1 VVIVGGSSGETR
13 SKLLVHCGT
22 QQMHMATIQVQSEIR
37 LMLQCLLTT
46 SDGSSKGGN
55 GVFRGPQCQCSSVV
69 SAVSHG
75 CSLGWTTDRKS
86 LGTGLQDLSPPGHLP
101 NAALGDGIAV
111 PGTRARNSVNMRK

>member
-1 VVIVGGSSGETR
+1 MVIVGGSSGETR

-86 LGTGLQDLSPPGHLP
+86 LGTGLQDLSPP
-101 NAALGDGIAV
+101 
-111 PGTRARNSVNMRK
+111 PGTFQMRHWGMELPCQALEPGTVST